1 MIKLDK
7 SIHFNILTIFAIVFV
22 CVYLYYTISDLKKI
36 AVEVK
41 KHSQDITNIIT
52 NLATLNKD
60 IADIKKNNGGSC
72 QVGGGDAKKP
82 AAVVPKVTV
91 TAVKPSADAK
101 AEAEAEGERSAGER
115 SAGERSSAASLKTT
129 DNAVYDDQ
137 DLLNEIDAADAAD
150 ADSVNTIE
158 VKKMLSCLPGDNDD
172 DDLDESPVND
182 VLADDVPIHELADA
196 LVADI
201 TDTTGNVTPSLKY
214 LSVDELKKQTLDTL
228 KNYCK
233 ENNLSTRGTK
243 DVLIQLIK
251 SQ

>member
-1 MIKLDK
+1 MAFKTYFIKYLKTLNMLKLDK

-72 QVGGGDAKKP
+72 QVGGAETAASAKKP

-91 TAVKPSADAK
+91 TAVKTSADVAAGA
-101 AEAEAEGERSAGER
+101 AEAATT
-115 SAGERSSAASLKTT
+115 TT

-137 DLLNEIDAADAAD
+137 DLLNEIDAVD

-158 VKKMLSCLPGDNDD
+158 VKKMLSCLPGDDDD
-172 DDLDESPVND
+172 DDLDESPVTD
-182 VLADDVPIHELADA
+182 VLATVEDVPSHELADA
-196 LVADI
+196 LEGSPYLAEEN
-201 TDTTGNVTPSLKY
+201 TLSLKD

-228 KNYCK
+228 KTYCK

-243 DVLIQLIK
+243 DTLIQLIK
-251 SQ
+251 A

>member
-1 MIKLDK
+1 MLKLDK

-60 IADIKKNNGGSC
+60 IADIKKNNGGTC
-72 QVGGGDAKKP
+72 QVTAPAAKKT
-82 AAVVPKVTV
+82 AGAVVPKVTV

-101 AEAEAEGERSAGER
+101 AEADAKGER
-115 SAGERSSAASLKTT
+115 SAGERSSAAAASLKTT

-158 VKKMLSCLPGDNDD
+158 VKKMLSCLPGDDD
-172 DDLDESPVND
+172 DDDIDESPVTD

-196 LVADI
+196 LVADL
-201 TDTTGNVTPSLKY
+201 TDTTGSVTPSLKD

>member
-1 MIKLDK
+1 MLKLDK

-60 IADIKKNNGGSC
+60 IADIKKNNGGTC
-72 QVGGGDAKKP
+72 QVGAGGAESAASAAKKA

-91 TAVKPSADAK
+91 TAVKTSADA
-101 AEAEAEGERSAGER
+101 A
-115 SAGERSSAASLKTT
+115 AASVVAATTTTT

-137 DLLNEIDAADAAD
+137 DLLNEIEAADAAD

-158 VKKMLSCLPGDNDD
+158 VKKMLSCLPGDDDD
-172 DDLDESPVND
+172 DDLDESPVAD
-182 VLADDVPIHELADA
+182 VLATVEDVPSHELADA
-196 LVADI
+196 LEGSPYLADES
-201 TDTTGNVTPSLKY
+201 TLSLKD

-228 KNYCK
+228 KTYCK

-251 SQ
+251 AQKN

>member
-60 IADIKKNNGGSC
+60 IADIKKNNGGTC
-72 QVGGGDAKKP
+72 QVGGADTKK
-82 AAVVPKVTV
+82 AAVVVPKVTV

-101 AEAEAEGERSAGER
+101 AE
-115 SAGERSSAASLKTT
+115 SAAAVTTTT

-137 DLLNEIDAADAAD
+137 DLLNEIDAADAADAAD

-182 VLADDVPIHELADA
+182 ILAAVEDVPSHELGDA
-196 LVADI
+196 LEGSPYLAEEN
-201 TDTTGNVTPSLKY
+201 TLSLKD

-228 KNYCK
+228 KAYCK

-243 DVLIQLIK
+243 DTLIQLIK
-251 SQ
+251 A

>member
-1 MIKLDK
+1 MLKLDK

-60 IADIKKNNGGSC
+60 TADIKKNNGGTC
-72 QVGGGDAKKP
+72 QVVAGGADSAKKA

-91 TAVKPSADAK
+91 TAVKT
-101 AEAEAEGERSAGER
+101 
-115 SAGERSSAASLKTT
+115 SAAGAATAAAATTTT

-137 DLLNEIDAADAAD
+137 DLLNEIDAADAAEAADAEAAD

-158 VKKMLSCLPGDNDD
+158 VKKMLSCLPGDDDD
-172 DDLDESPVND
+172 DDLDENPVAA
-182 VLADDVPIHELADA
+182 VLKHELADA
-196 LVADI
+196 LEGSPYLAEES
-201 TDTTGNVTPSLKY
+201 TLSLKD

-228 KNYCK
+228 KTYCK

-243 DVLIQLIK
+243 DTLIQLIK
-251 SQ
+251 A

>member
-1 MIKLDK
+1 MLKLDK

-36 AVEVK
+36 AIEVK

-52 NLATLNKD
+52 NLATINKD

-72 QVGGGDAKKP
+72 QVGAGGAEITASAKKP
-82 AAVVPKVTV
+82 AVVVPKVTV
-91 TAVKPSADAK
+91 TAVKTSADA
-101 AEAEAEGERSAGER
+101 
-115 SAGERSSAASLKTT
+115 AASVVAAATTTT

-150 ADSVNTIE
+150 AEAADADSVNTIE
-158 VKKMLSCLPGDNDD
+158 VKKMLSCLPGDDDD
-172 DDLDESPVND
+172 DDLDESPVAD
-182 VLADDVPIHELADA
+182 VLTAVEDVPIHELADS
-196 LVADI
+196 LEGSPYLADES
-201 TDTTGNVTPSLKY
+201 TLSLKD

-228 KNYCK
+228 KTYCK
-233 ENNLSTRGTK
+233 EHNLSTRGTK

-251 SQ
+251 AHKN

>member
-1 MIKLDK
+1 MLKLDK

-72 QVGGGDAKKP
+72 QVGAGGAESAANAKKP
-82 AAVVPKVTV
+82 SAVVPKVTV
-91 TAVKPSADAK
+91 TVVKTSADA
-101 AEAEAEGERSAGER
+101 
-115 SAGERSSAASLKTT
+115 AASAVAAATTTT

-137 DLLNEIDAADAAD
+137 DLLNEIDAAD

-158 VKKMLSCLPGDNDD
+158 VKKMLSCLPGDDDD
-172 DDLDESPVND
+172 DDLDESPVAD
-182 VLADDVPIHELADA
+182 VLAAVEDVPSHELADA
-196 LVADI
+196 LEGSPYLADEI
-201 TDTTGNVTPSLKY
+201 TLSLKD

-228 KNYCK
+228 KTYCK

-251 SQ
+251 AQKN

>member
-1 MIKLDK
+1 MLKLDK

-72 QVGGGDAKKP
+72 QVGASGAEIAASAKKP
-82 AAVVPKVTV
+82 SAVVPKVTV
-91 TAVKPSADAK
+91 TAVKTSADVA
-101 AEAEAEGERSAGER
+101 AG
-115 SAGERSSAASLKTT
+115 AAATATTTT

-150 ADSVNTIE
+150 AADAEAADADSVNTIE
-158 VKKMLSCLPGDNDD
+158 VKKMLSCLPGDDDD
-172 DDLDESPVND
+172 DDLDENPVAA
-182 VLADDVPIHELADA
+182 VLKHELADA
-196 LVADI
+196 LEGSPYLAEESTI
-201 TDTTGNVTPSLKY
+201 SLKD

-228 KNYCK
+228 KTYCK

-243 DVLIQLIK
+243 DTLIQLIK
-251 SQ
+251 A